1 MNESTAVFLIRD
13 DVRAI
18 EATYEP
24 DESPKLFKTFDPSI
38 KVDDFVVV
46 PTDTRHKMTVCKV
59 TDVDLD
65 IDVETT
71 QTVKWVIGTIS
82 PEDFEKLKE
91 AEAEAIS
98 LIKHAQKRKRRAEL
112 RDALLDEKARR
123 ELELTALPLKVEN
136 GNPAPPPAPTNQDE
150 HTDMAWHRV
159 DSEDDE
165 PAF

>member
-24 DESPKLFKTFDPSI
+24 EESPKLFKTFDPNI
-38 KVDDFVVV
+38 KVDDFVIV
-46 PTDTRHKMTVCKV
+46 PTDTRHKMTVCQV

-71 QTVKWVIGTIS
+71 QTVKWIIGTIS

-123 ELELTALPLKVEN
+123 ELEGLTDLPLKISN
-136 GNPAPPPAPTNQDE
+136 GEAVPPPPPAPLD
-150 HTDMAWHRV
+150 TD
-159 DSEDDE
+159 EDDN
-165 PAF
+165 PF